1 MALKKKVG
9 INDPRRCFSLV
20 LWKPDEAGGANVSDN
35 VMSSG
40 AAGLGLATIDLELPE
55 GGNGRSAREWCDAV
69 YAVALEHGGGR
80 VSDSDAS
87 DEDASDEEEE
97 EEEGETAIE
106 ADVPAMDDAA
116 KSPGTL
122 EAAERTPG
130 DDAAKLASVSS
141 SARVL
146 EELGAAAT
154 RDGTPRPEGKSPGSA
169 APSAR

>member
-1 MALKKKVG
+1 MTG
-9 INDPRRCFSLV
+9 NDGSTDF
-20 LWKPDEAGGANVSDN
+20 
-35 VMSSG
+35 
-40 AAGLGLATIDLELPE
+40 DL
-55 GGNGRSAREWCDAV
+55 
-69 YAVALEHGGGR
+69 ALESNE
-80 VSDSDAS
+80 VLA
-87 DEDASDEEEE
+87 
-97 EEEGETAIE
+97 
-106 ADVPAMDDAA
+106 AMDDAA